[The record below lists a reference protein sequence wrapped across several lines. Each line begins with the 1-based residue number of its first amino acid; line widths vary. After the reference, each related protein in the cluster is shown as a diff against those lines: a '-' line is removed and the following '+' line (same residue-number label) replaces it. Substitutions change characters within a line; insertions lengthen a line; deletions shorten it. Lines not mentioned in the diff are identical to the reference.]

1 METIACFA
9 TRGARDGRSL
19 TAGPRH
25 GQGLQTA
32 PAQVQEVQVQEA
44 ELPALLMSD
53 ECFGYTITNTDVPS
67 GTMYMM
73 DSDHL
78 PVELP
83 PCAICG
89 RRAEDH
95 HPTSPDA
102 QS

>member
-1 METIACFA
+1 
-9 TRGARDGRSL
+9 
-19 TAGPRH
+19 
-25 GQGLQTA
+25 
-32 PAQVQEVQVQEA
+32 
-44 ELPALLMSD
+44 MSD